1 MTATTNSNNKTLI
14 DKNKVDKIFL
24 LEILRIKLTNGY
36 SSSVR

>member
-14 DKNKVDKIFL
+14 DKTKSTKIFL

>member
-14 DKNKVDKIFL
+14 DKTKVDKNISTRDT
-24 LEILRIKLTNGY
+24 RIKLTNGY